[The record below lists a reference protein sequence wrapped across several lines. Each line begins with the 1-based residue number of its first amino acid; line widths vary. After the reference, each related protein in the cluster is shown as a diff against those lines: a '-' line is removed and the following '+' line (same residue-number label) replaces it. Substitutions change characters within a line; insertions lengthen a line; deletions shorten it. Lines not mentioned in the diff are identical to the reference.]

1 MNLLAIV
8 RAACAELSLPPP
20 SAVVGGTGGTETLML
35 ALANSEGRDLARR
48 FGWQALT
55 HEATFT
61 TAATESQG
69 TLASIVGVS
78 QSLRYIINDT
88 IWNRTTG
95 EPVCGP
101 RAPRTWQGYKAVT
114 FSSPI
119 YEYRIRGNEL
129 LFIPTPTAG
138 HTCAF
143 EYISRYWCTD
153 SAGTTYRDA
162 FAADTDLCVVDD
174 ELMLMGLI
182 WRWRKAKGFDYAEE
196 HLSYERQVADA
207 MARDGTKPR
216 LDLGGGTYSEVPVA
230 IPRVIGS

>member
-8 RAACAELSLPPP
+8 RAACAELSLPQP
-20 SAVVGGTGGTETLML
+20 SAVVGATDQTSVLML

-48 FGWQALT
+48 YAWQALT
-55 HEATFT
+55 YEATFT
-61 TAATESQG
+61 TVATESQG
-69 TLASIVGVS
+69 ELADIVSGQLV
-78 QSLRYIINDT
+78 RYIVNDT

-95 EPVCGP
+95 EPVLGP
-101 RAPRTWQGYKAVT
+101 RPGRIWQGYKAVT
-114 FSSPI
+114 FASPF
-119 YEYRIRGNEL
+119 YEYRLRGNEL

-143 EYISRYWCTD
+143 EYVSRYWCTD

-162 FAADTDLCVVDD
+162 FAADTDLGLVDD
-174 ELMLMGLI
+174 ELLLSGLL

-196 HLSYERQVADA
+196 HMHHERQVADA
-207 MARDGTKPR
+207 MARDGTKAVLTLHETR
-216 LDLGGGTYSEVPVA
+216 SDLPTA